1 MLAETV
7 KYLLKNTKQN
17 ILLLAYTNRAVDE
30 ICEAIHSFAEN
41 DYLRLGS
48 RYSCDS
54 RFDGRMFSVVTE
66 KVEKRKELK
75 EIIYRH
81 RIFISTVATIVNR
94 PLILKLKKFDTA
106 VIDEASQI
114 LEPLLVGLLPS
125 FRRFILI
132 GDHKQLPAVVMQDK
146 KK

>member
-1 MLAETV
+1 
-7 KYLLKNTKQN
+7 
-17 ILLLAYTNRAVDE
+17 
-30 ICEAIHSFAEN
+30 
-41 DYLRLGS
+41 
-48 RYSCDS
+48 
-54 RFDGRMFSVVTE
+54 MFSVVTE

-75 EIIYRH
+75 EIIDRH